1 MVTRFTV
8 GGRFTALSN
17 GFLIKSTGFKYKRNK
32 FMSEFEF
39 ENKPYKD
46 LSSRT
51 KICLQEVFLTQL
63 SINGNEKKIEG
74 EQRIPKGQFIKLK
87 YL

>member
-1 MVTRFTV
+1 
-8 GGRFTALSN
+8 
-17 GFLIKSTGFKYKRNK
+17 
-32 FMSEFEF
+32 MSEFEF